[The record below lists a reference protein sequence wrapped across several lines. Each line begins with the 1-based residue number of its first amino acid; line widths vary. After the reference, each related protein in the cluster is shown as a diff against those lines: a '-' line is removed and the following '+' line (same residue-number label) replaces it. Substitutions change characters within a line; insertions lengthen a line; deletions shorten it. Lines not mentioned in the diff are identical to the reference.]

1 MNQQDIIREWFYRLP
16 NGYANPPY
24 SKKEMNVLHEV
35 LAENDVNG
43 SIFAKEVNQ
52 PNTQQMMPERN
63 FNNAYMG
70 PNTPLIDASEPMAAN
85 EAFGGM
91 FGGSSLF

>member
-1 MNQQDIIREWFYRLP
+1 
-16 NGYANPPY
+16 
-24 SKKEMNVLHEV
+24 
-35 LAENDVNG
+35 
-43 SIFAKEVNQ
+43 
-52 PNTQQMMPERN
+52 MMPERN